1 MNGNED
7 RARIPRRDF
16 LAGLTAGLVASAAV
30 CPTASA
36 QQEEL
41 HILKSGE
48 PDRWRLDFN
57 GNRQKVRL
65 CALLSPT

>member
-1 MNGNED
+1 MNGKDD

-16 LAGLTAGLVASAAV
+16 LAGLVAALIVSAAMR
-30 CPTASA
+30 PTSSA